1 MLLFFLE
8 ISVAPH
14 SKTNTP
20 VTELLFEIA
29 SPHSLMH
36 IQKTHRDVN
45 FKHLCV
51 KFEQS
56 LISTIFQQLL
66 LPLIRIRNNFNQKCR
81 KIPPYVDSE
90 IAFLQS
96 NDGFKTKIL
105 VQKSP
110 LPTDVTLKL
119 HENMVFH

>member
-1 MLLFFLE
+1 MSLFFLE

-36 IQKTHRDVN
+36 IQKTRRDVN

-51 KFEQS
+51 KFRAV
-56 LISTIFQQLL
+56 TYFY
-66 LPLIRIRNNFNQKCR
+66 NFSA
-81 KIPPYVDSE
+81 V
-90 IAFLQS
+90 IATA
-96 NDGFKTKIL
+96 D
-105 VQKSP
+105 
-110 LPTDVTLKL
+110 
-119 HENMVFH
+119 